1 MAERRIVLS
10 ISLSGAEKLRQDL
23 TALGPAGESAL
34 ARLDAAAQKSGSGM
48 QDASKSAVDLRYAV
62 GQAGYQIQDFA
73 VQVQGGT
80 SALTALSQQGSQLLG
95 VFGPTGAIAGAV
107 LTVGILAAQ
116 LFLARDAGEEAK
128 KAQEALAN
136 AVKAAGDAM
145 DTAAGKARR
154 YALETNRAQQAALS
168 KAVQDT
174 RLEITEQQKDL
185 DYLRQQ
191 QNTNYGYSENSRRG
205 TLRPFT
211 AELSPEVSADRQKLQ
226 ERGELLQRRLA
237 ERETQLKA
245 LEEQQSRIEKA
256 AAQGSDLSVLD
267 QSFNSLS
274 TSLDKRA
281 AIVQK
286 YNDNVLAIQTAGE
299 KEGKSQ
305 EEISRLISLAAK
317 QRDEA
322 MSQLEASST
331 KGVRAA
337 KASREAVDEELLEVS
352 ALVKQQNRQYDQL
365 QQNLVDQAARDEEKA
380 RKAEEQAQKQLQ
392 QRSDRITDS
401 IVDYSADRFADLFS
415 ENSKGWK
422 GMLDTFEKTA
432 KSTMARIAAE
442 LILRPIIVPVVSSLM
457 GSTGLSGS
465 AGAGAVGGSGLTGGL
480 TSMLGLTGAGGQIS
494 SALGLNGIGS
504 TVSGWLSTPLWSIG
518 NQSAAT
524 TSALSSMG
532 GVYGP
537 ATPSAVSA
545 AGYSTTSIGS
555 LLGGAGLGF
564 GAGSV
569 LNTLARGNSTGG
581 MVGSAAGG
589 LAGAAI
595 GSIVPGVGT
604 VLGGLIGGGGGGLL
618 GGLFGGGKGFSG
630 GTIQVEVQD
639 GQLVVAGTRSK
650 GKADSSEAVAA
661 LQQQVTTINTA
672 LSQRGLYLNAS
683 GLVTEQGFGQDKR
696 AADVAGVARSYL
708 ASDDPT
714 IQTVIRNSLGSSL
727 EAVLSDVDWAKSV
740 YKPMVDAAKT
750 SAVDASEFFVNLR
763 AQTDPLNAAIDKA
776 KELGLATDD
785 LAESLQ
791 KTTDAAYAARDA
803 TVQDIRNGLMQRS
816 NTALGRNS
824 LEDQIWAA
832 NVAGDTQVRQLEA
845 QLQSLGYTPGDAN
858 GRYAE
863 VNQLLAVLAQETAA
877 LTRQYEQQRA
887 ANDNGLW
894 DRYQSATGN
903 SDTLEGARWDYER
916 KAVQEWQAAVYDG
929 MTDLTLL
936 ARTQAEE
943 RLAIERTYAEKAEAL
958 RQESL
963 QAELSALQTLSSQ
976 SKVLTGWLDS
986 QKLSSSLNSPSSAL
1000 AEAQRQFSAAVEAA
1014 RVAGPA
1020 DADLSAVTSA
1030 ASSVISAGSAYYAT
1044 GPQQAALEAMV
1055 RQSVTSLGAQLDLPA
1070 FSDDVVGAVS
1080 RLQAAQES
1088 GTATLAAKLDALYTE
1103 MRALRLR
1110 LAA

>member
-80 SALTALSQQGSQLLG
+80 SALVALGQQGSQILG
-95 VFGPTGAIAGAV
+95 IFGPAGAIAGAV
-107 LTVGILAAQ
+107 LTVGTLAAQ
-116 LFLARDAGEEAK
+116 LFLTRDAGEEAK
-128 KAQEALAN
+128 KAQEALAS

-191 QNTNYGYSENSRRG
+191 SNTNYGYNANSRRG
-205 TLRPFT
+205 TIRPFT
-211 AELSPEVSADRQKLQ
+211 AELSPEVSADQQKMQ

-267 QSFNSLS
+267 QSFNSLNA
-274 TSLDKRA
+274 SLDKRA

-331 KGVRAA
+331 KSVRSA
-337 KASREAVDEELLEVS
+337 KASREAVDEELMEVS

-442 LILRPIIVPVVSSLM
+442 LILRPIIAPVVSSLM
-457 GSTGLSGS
+457 GSTGTAGISGS
-465 AGAGAVGGSGLTGGL
+465 SMFSGLT
-480 TSMLGLTGAGGQIS
+480 SSLGLSGAGGQIS

-504 TVSGWLSTPLWSIG
+504 TVSGWLSTPLMTAEAYG
-518 NQSAAT
+518 PFSAAAPTAAFQGT
-524 TSALSSMG
+524 TLSA
-532 GVYGP
+532 
-537 ATPSAVSA
+537 
-545 AGYSTTSIGS
+545 GS

-564 GAGSV
+564 GAGTLVNS
-569 LNTLARGNSTGG
+569 LARGNSQNGTI
-581 MVGSAAGG
+581 GSAGG
-589 LAGAAI
+589 ALAGAAI
-595 GSIVPGVGT
+595 GSIIPGVGT
-604 VLGGLIGGGGGGLL
+604 VIGGLVGGALGGGI
-618 GGLFGGGKGFSG
+618 GGLFGGKGFSG

-661 LQQQVTTINTA
+661 LQQQVTTLNTA
-672 LSQRGLYLNAS
+672 LSQRGLYLNTS

-863 VNQLLAVLAQETAA
+863 VNQLLAVLAQETGA
-877 LTRQYEQQRA
+877 LTRQYAIQKA
-887 ANDNGLW
+887 SNDNSLW

-903 SDTLEGARWDYER
+903 SDTLAGARWDYER
-916 KAVQEWQAAVYDG
+916 KAVLEWQQAVADG

-963 QAELSALQTLSSQ
+963 QAELSAMQTLASQ
-976 SKVLTGWLDS
+976 SQVLTGWLNES
-986 QKLSSSLNSPSSAL
+986 ALNSETLSPEARLS
-1000 AEAQRQFSAAVEAA
+1000 EAQRQFEAA
-1014 RVAGPA
+1014 RDAALSAGPGE
-1020 DADLSAVTSA
+1020 ADLSAVTSA
-1030 ASSVISAGSAYYAT
+1030 ASSLISAGLAVNASS
-1044 GPQQAALEAMV
+1044 PMQAALEGWV

-1070 FSDDVVGAVS
+1070 FSDDITSAVA
-1080 RLQAAQES
+1080 RLQAAS
-1088 GTATLAAKLDALYTE
+1088 VAATNDVRVSVDALAAEFRLWRQQ
-1103 MRALRLR
+1103 MRA
-1110 LAA
+1110 AAA